1 MASQEA
7 LRVERERERM
17 KVNEIAATTS
27 KKQERSDDGAA
38 REEGRVNYPS
48 RKVQM

>member
-1 MASQEA
+1 VASQEA

-17 KVNEIAATTS
+17 KVNEIAVTTS

-38 REEGRVNYPS
+38 REEDRVSYPS